1 MAFFRTPRRRRA
13 ATPPRP
19 ACAPCPSFSL
29 PAAGKRFTIYV
40 AAKGF
45 ERELMD
51 EIHRARPGS
60 VRGRRGRLVAADG
73 PPLDAAW
80 AQNIWLEPVV
90 LPIASV
96 GEAVRSLKSI
106 QRNWHAHPVGEFR
119 RAALIAAQL
128 PPVSAR
134 PLVFGEAAPAS
145 PLGAWT
151 LWERGLLLFSARCS
165 SPFADGEVHFV
176 ENRTEPPSRAYL
188 KLWEVFT
195 LLGERPGPGQTCLD
209 LGSSPGGWTWALAH
223 TGARVISVDKA
234 GLAPQVAALPGVDF
248 RRGSGFGLNP
258 AELGRVDWL
267 FSDMA
272 CYPQRLLRTVRRWLE
287 AGNAARFVCTLKFQ
301 GETDHDTARA
311 FAALPG
317 SRLLHLSCNR
327 HELTWV
333 CRPPQRTASKFQRT
347 I

>member
-1 MAFFRTPRRRRA
+1 MPFPGTPRRRRA
-13 ATPPRP
+13 ARPPRP
-19 ACAPCPSFSL
+19 APEPSPSFSL
-29 PAAGKRFTIYV
+29 PAAGERFAVYV

-45 ERELMD
+45 ERELTHELQM
-51 EIHRARPGS
+51 ARPGC
-60 VRGRRGRLVAADG
+60 VRGRRGRLVVADG
-73 PPLDAAW
+73 PPLNAAW
-80 AQNIWLEPVV
+80 AQNIWLEPAT

-96 GEAVRSLKSI
+96 GDAVRALRGI
-106 QRNWHAHPVGEFR
+106 QRNWHAHPVNEFR
-119 RAALIAAQL
+119 RAALITAQL

-151 LWERGLLLFSARCS
+151 LWERDLLLASPRCS
-165 SPFADGEVHFV
+165 SSFADGEVRFV

-188 KLWEVFT
+188 KLWETFT
-195 LLGERPGPGQTCLD
+195 LLGEQPGPGQTCLD
-209 LGSSPGGWTWALAH
+209 LGSSPGGWTWVLAR

-234 GLAPQVAALPGVDF
+234 PLAPGVAALPGVDF
-248 RRGSGFGLNP
+248 RPGSGFSLNP
-258 AELGRVDWL
+258 ADAGRVDWL

-272 CYPQRLLRTVRRWLE
+272 CYPGRLLRTVQRWLE

-333 CRPPQRTASKFQRT
+333 CRPPRRAV
-347 I
+347 